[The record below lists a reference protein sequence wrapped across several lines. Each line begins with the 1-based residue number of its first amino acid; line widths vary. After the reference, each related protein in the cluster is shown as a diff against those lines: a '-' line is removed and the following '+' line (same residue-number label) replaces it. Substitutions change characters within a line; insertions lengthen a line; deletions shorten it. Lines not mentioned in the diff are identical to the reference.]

1 MTQPE
6 FVHLNVHTEYSLLD
20 ATTRIKDLVK
30 SAKEMDMS
38 ALAISDNGVMYGAL
52 DFYKKA
58 RAEGLK
64 PIIGCEVYV
73 APKGRHHRSGR
84 RSGEDTQRLSLLA
97 KSDQGY
103 RNLLKLV
110 SLSHTEGFY
119 YKPRVDHEILER
131 YSEGLIAMSAGMG
144 GEIPRKL
151 MNGDYAGAKQMASW
165 YRERFDYYLELQ
177 DHRIPLQSKINRELA
192 RLGQELDI
200 PLVATNDV
208 HYLTGED
215 ARLHEMLLCIADG
228 KSMEDP
234 SRYRYPGG
242 PEYYLKSAAEMVE
255 LFKDYPEAIKNTL
268 EIAEKC
274 HVIIEMGNY
283 KLPIYEVPPGHDE
296 VSYMRELTWKGL
308 RWRYDEITA
317 EIRERA
323 EFEMGVIERMGFCS
337 YFLIVWDFI
346 NYARQRGIAVGP
358 GRGSAAGSIV
368 SYALGITNIDP
379 LPFKLLFERFLNP
392 DRISMPDVDI
402 DFCIE
407 RREEVIQYVQNKY
420 GFNKVAQIN
429 TIGTLGAKMVVR
441 DIART
446 LDFPATEADRLAKMI
461 PTKPGVKLEE
471 HIGDG
476 SELHAEMEKDP
487 RVKSLIEDALKL
499 EGNARQVGV
508 HAAGVVIARDP
519 VDCDCPLRAEEGK
532 LITQYTKDEVEEVGL
547 LKMDFLGLR
556 NLTMIS
562 KTLEIVK
569 QAHGL
574 EIDMDKIPFDDEK
587 AFELLSSGYTVGVF
601 QLESTGMQKLVRR
614 LMPNCIEDVTALVA
628 LYRPGPLG
636 SGMDV
641 DFVERKFGRQEITYY
656 HDKLEPMVKPLLQDT
671 YGLILYQ
678 EQIML
683 ISRVVGGFTPGEADT
698 LRKAMG
704 KKKIDVMLK
713 MKAKFVDGAEENG
726 IPREVAEE
734 LFQIME
740 EFAKYGFNKSHSA
753 AYAYVAY
760 QTAYLKANYP
770 VEYMAALISSV
781 MGTQDKVP
789 IYVAE
794 ARRMKINILPPDVND
809 SLNMFTVKDNN
820 IRFGLGAIKNLGS
833 NAIENI
839 IEVRQSSGEP
849 FSSLFDFC
857 SRVDLR
863 QVNKRSI
870 ESLIK
875 AGAFASL
882 HDNRQQLIE
891 NLPALVSCAT
901 REQKQRDNGQMNLF
915 ESLEDVEFE
924 NEPPLEPCEE
934 YEWEEM
940 LNLEKEAI
948 GIYAS
953 GHPLEKEATLVEAF
967 SRHSVAEIK
976 ELEEGR
982 ETVVAGL
989 VIGRRE
995 VTTKKGDPMMILT
1008 LEDLTGQI
1016 EVVAFPRTYAECH
1029 EVLLSEDRLLIKGK
1043 LGDKRDEND
1052 SSSIILNQVQS
1063 LRQLSSLTLYIELQ
1077 KHEDPIHEMTRIRE
1091 RLQKSQGETP
1101 VFIRFCE
1108 IPDQMVTV
1116 GMDFWVNPDE
1126 ALLESLRNHLGE
1138 ERVVFAPGQQTE
1150 SEAPSA
1156 TDKELVPA

>member
-1 MTQPE
+1 MSE

-30 SAKEMDMS
+30 TAKEMDMP

-52 DFYKKA
+52 DFYKTA
-58 RAEGLK
+58 RSEGLK

-73 APKGRHHRSGR
+73 APKGRHHRAGR

-97 KSDQGY
+97 KTDEGY

-131 YSEGLIAMSAGMG
+131 HSQGLIAMSAGMG

-151 MNGDYAGAKQMASW
+151 MNGDYAGAKQMAGW
-165 YRERFDYYLELQ
+165 YKERFDYYLELQ
-177 DHRIPLQSKINRELA
+177 DHRIPLQGKINRELE
-192 RLGQELDI
+192 RMGQELDI

-208 HYLTGED
+208 HYLTRDD

-242 PEYYLKSAAEMVE
+242 PEYYLKSGAEMAE
-255 LFKDYPEAIKNTL
+255 LFKDYPDALKNTL

-274 HVIIEMGNY
+274 HVIIEIGNY
-283 KLPIYEVPPGHDE
+283 KLPVYDVPPGHDE

-308 RWRYDEITA
+308 RWRYDEITT

-346 NYARQRGIAVGP
+346 NYARQNGIAVGP

-407 RREEVIQYVQNKY
+407 RREEVIQYVQRKY
-420 GFNKVAQIN
+420 GHQNVAQIN

-461 PTKPGVKLEE
+461 PTKPGVKLQEYVGE
-471 HIGDG
+471 G
-476 SELHAEMEKDP
+476 SELYAEMEKDP
-487 RVKSLIEDALKL
+487 RVKGLIADALKL

-519 VDCDCPLRAEEGK
+519 VDNDCPLRAEEGK

-569 QAHGL
+569 QAHNL

-601 QLESTGMQKLVRR
+601 QLESSGMQKLVRR

-656 HDKLEPMVKPLLQDT
+656 HDNLEPMVKPLLQDT

-683 ISRVVGGFTPGEADT
+683 ISREVGNFTPGEADT

-713 MKAKFVDGAEENG
+713 MKAKFVDGAESNG

-734 LFQIME
+734 LFQVME

-781 MGTQDKVP
+781 MSTQDKVP
-789 IYVAE
+789 VYVAE

-809 SLNMFTVKDNN
+809 SLNMFTVKENN

-839 IEVRQSSGEP
+839 IEVRQASGR
-849 FSSLFDFC
+849 FTSIFDFC

-891 NLPALVSCAT
+891 NLPALISCAT

-915 ESLEDVEFE
+915 ETLDADELDFESEPVLDPYEEF
-924 NEPPLEPCEE
+924 
-934 YEWEEM
+934 EWEEM

-953 GHPLEKEATLVEAF
+953 GHPLDKEATLVEAF
-967 SRHSVAEIK
+967 SRHSVTEIK

-989 VIGRRE
+989 IIGRRE

-1029 EVLLSEDRLLIKGK
+1029 EVLLNEDRLLIKGK

-1063 LRQLSSLTLYIELQ
+1063 LRHLSSLTLHVALET
-1077 KHEDPIHEMTRIRE
+1077 HEDPIQEMTRIRE
-1091 RLQKSQGETP
+1091 RLQKSPGETP
-1101 VFIRFCE
+1101 VFLRFKE
-1108 IPDQMVTV
+1108 MPEQMVTV

-1126 ALLESLRNHLGE
+1126 ALLNSLRNHLGDNE
-1138 ERVVFAPGQQTE
+1138 VEFQPGQSKQTAE
-1150 SEAPSA
+1150 SETA
-1156 TDKELVPA
+1156 ELVPV